1 MKEGVDV
8 LFKFSEPI
16 DQKRRDELIEA
27 IAKRIDQFGM
37 LVPAIFFLEMNKP
50 LSYIGGQTMH
60 FFAPIVSVLFTTF
73 EDYAYFL
80 DDRQNVELLIMKL
93 EGLSTKEEDAQRQA
107 KQDKKLRKQAAKSSM
122 LDEAMKM
129 EQSRKDQDPKNLGSQ

>member
-1 MKEGVDV
+1 MSS
-8 LFKFSEPI
+8 LFKFSDPI
-16 DQKRRDELIEA
+16 DAKRRDELIDA
-27 IAKRIDQFGM
+27 IAKRVEQFGM

-50 LSYIGGQTMH
+50 LSYIGGQAMH
-60 FFAPIVSVLFTTF
+60 FFAPIVSVFFNSF

-80 DDRQNVELLIMKL
+80 DDRQNVELLIQKL
-93 EGLSTKEEDAQRQA
+93 ESLSEKEEEAHKQA
-107 KQDKKLRKQAAKSSM
+107 RLEKKLKKQAQKSSM